1 VLNSQR
7 NLNMLARLG
16 EERFM
21 INGYQEERREV
32 RTLTRVCTIKSKV
45 HDWKECKKYTRIKR
59 IVAWLNEFQDEPEEM
74 WSKA

>member
-1 VLNSQR
+1 
-7 NLNMLARLG
+7 MLARLG

-59 IVAWLNEFQDEPEEM
+59 IMAWLNEFQDEPEEM